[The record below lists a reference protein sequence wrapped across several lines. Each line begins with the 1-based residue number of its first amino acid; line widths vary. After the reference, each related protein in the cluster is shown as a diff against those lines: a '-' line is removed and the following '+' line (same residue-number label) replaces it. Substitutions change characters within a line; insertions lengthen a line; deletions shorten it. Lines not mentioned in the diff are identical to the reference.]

1 MVPTSLVAE
10 FLLLTTNGLSSPLK
24 GKREGPK
31 LALPLRVLSLNPA
44 GSKRAQ
50 PVAACPPRLPP
61 T

>member
-10 FLLLTTNGLSSPLK
+10 FLLLTTNGLSSPVK

-31 LALPLRVLSLNPA
+31 LALPLQVLSLNPA

-50 PVAACPPRLPP
+50 PVAACPP
-61 T
+61 